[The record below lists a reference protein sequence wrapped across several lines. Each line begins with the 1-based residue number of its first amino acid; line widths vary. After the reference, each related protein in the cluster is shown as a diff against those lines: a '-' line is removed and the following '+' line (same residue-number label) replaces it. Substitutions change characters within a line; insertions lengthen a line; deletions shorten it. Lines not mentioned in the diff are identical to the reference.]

1 MTRYL
6 AVGCYLYF
14 FLVDATFG
22 THAKSYLA
30 SYVGLNII
38 IVRHPYISVRGG
50 ESTLEHVIVRSASAV
65 AAALKSVLSTETRL
79 QIHDNFAI
87 DDKRGSII
95 CSPVP
100 LLSLILWED
109 FLFNLDGYLAVSIS
123 MAFRV
128 IAIVSYFF
136 LAILSAS
143 KDEKVKY
150 IAA

>member
-1 MTRYL
+1 M
-6 AVGCYLYF
+6 
-14 FLVDATFG
+14 
-22 THAKSYLA
+22 
-30 SYVGLNII
+30 
-38 IVRHPYISVRGG
+38 
-50 ESTLEHVIVRSASAV
+50 EHVIVRSASAV

-87 DDKRGSII
+87 DDKRVSII

-123 MAFRV
+123 MAFSV

-136 LAILSAS
+136 LAIFSAS